1 MNLNDQKLEIDTVRN
16 LRNYRIYGIT
26 QKDRSEFGMG
36 WAILIAIYSISF
48 LYPIPNKLVM
58 KMKVKYRFYPC
69 FVKVITNTG

>member
-36 WAILIAIYSISF
+36 
-48 LYPIPNKLVM
+48 
-58 KMKVKYRFYPC
+58 
-69 FVKVITNTG
+69 